1 MNRDFL
7 DMLSAL
13 SAAGV
18 EYLLVGAHALAAHG
32 VPRATGD
39 IDIWV
44 RPTEDNAARV
54 LDALVAFGAPSSDL
68 SRADLIRDDTVFQIG
83 VPPHRIDLLTGI
95 AGVGFDEAWPRRIEI
110 ALPDLPF
117 PVPVL
122 GREDFVRNKRAAG
135 RAKDRADLA
144 LLGEDD

>member
-1 MNRDFL
+1 MNPDFL

-18 EYLLVGAHALAAHG
+18 DFIIIGAHAMAAHG

-44 RPTEDNAARV
+44 RPSKENAERV
-54 LDALVAFGAPSSDL
+54 LDALARFGAPLFDL
-68 SRADLIRDDTVFQIG
+68 SREDLVQDDTVFQIG
-83 VPPHRIDLLTGI
+83 VPPQRIDILTGI
-95 AGVGFDEAWPRRIEI
+95 SGVTFEEAWSRRVLVTL
-110 ALPDLPF
+110 ADLPF
-117 PVPVL
+117 AVPIL
-122 GREDFVRNKRAAG
+122 SREDFVRNKRASG

-144 LLGEDD
+144 LLGEDE